1 RFGEVTPIR
10 MKGSQGDFEQ
20 ALRGNHLNGRD
31 NIPYA
36 INNFVSFGYGE
47 HYKNVTADKGGV
59 YQSVQLTGEDP
70 SGDEGVV
77 RDWGRERNLGVDF
90 TGQYFTD
97 RETIRQL
104 AGILLV
110 SVLLL
115 YFILAAQ
122 FESFVQPL
130 LVIFTLPMGVG
141 GA

>member
-1 RFGEVTPIR
+1 L
-10 MKGSQGDFEQ
+10 KGAQGDFS
-20 ALRGNHLNGRD
+20 AVLRGSYLNGRD

-36 INNFVSFGYGE
+36 LANFVSFGYDE

-59 YQSVQLTGEDP
+59 YQSISLTNRDP
-70 SGDEGVV
+70 SQHEKAV

-90 TGQYFTD
+90 SGQYFLD

-115 YFILAAQ
+115 YFILSAQ
-122 FESFVQPL
+122 FESLVQSL
-130 LVIFTLPMGVG
+130 IVVLTLPFVMSFSTDWRFPPS
-141 GA
+141 